1 MQCVQLVYEEL
12 RKIIYEID
20 LPETNRFPNFRKR
33 LNEEMKDFLIECLF
47 PTNQMVKNLITI

>member
-12 RKIIYEID
+12 RKIIYEIE
-20 LPETNRFPNFRKR
+20 LPELNRFHNFRKR

-47 PTNQMVKNLITI
+47 PTN